1 MATKA
6 AFLDR
11 DGVINVDRGYVY
23 RIEDFTLI
31 DGVLEAAKRLY
42 DAGFKLV
49 IITNQSGIARGFYKE
64 SDLSLL
70 NEHILKI
77 FREVGAPLSGIYCCP
92 HLPDAPL
99 QAYRKICDCR
109 KPAPGL
115 FLKAAKEL
123 DLDLEKSLAFG
134 DKERDLEAAKRAGVP
149 VRLLLGKDG
158 KEIPAR
164 SASASAVAKD
174 LRAAVELLEALN
186 QL

>member
-23 RIEDFTLI
+23 QIKDFTLV
-31 DGVLEAAKRLY
+31 DGVLEACKTLY
-42 DAGFKLV
+42 EAGFKLV

-64 SDLSLL
+64 SDLALL
-70 NEHILKI
+70 NAHIENLFK
-77 FREVGAPLSGIYCCP
+77 EAGAPLSGIYCCP

-99 QAYRKICDCR
+99 QAYRKVCDCR

-123 DLDLEKSLAFG
+123 DIDLEESLAFG

-149 VRLLLGKDG
+149 CRILLGKDG
-158 KEIPAR
+158 KEIPTP
-164 SASASAVAKD
+164 SASALAAAKD
-174 LRAAVELLEALN
+174 LRAAVELLSDLKKI
-186 QL
+186 

>member
-23 RIEDFTLI
+23 RIEDFVVI
-31 DGVLEAAKRLY
+31 DGVLEAAKALY
-42 DAGFKLV
+42 DAGFQLV

-64 SDLSLL
+64 SDLALL
-70 NEHILKI
+70 NDYIENLFK
-77 FREVGAPLSGIYCCP
+77 VAGAPLSGIYCCP

-99 QAYRKICDCR
+99 EAYRKVCDCR

-123 DLDLEKSLAFG
+123 DIDLERSLAFG
-134 DKERDLEAAKRAGVP
+134 DKERDLEAALRAGVLT
-149 VRLLLGKDG
+149 RILLGKDG
-158 KEIPAR
+158 KEIPAK
-164 SASASAVAKD
+164 SASALAVAKD
-174 LRAAVELLEALN
+174 LRSAIELLRELN
-186 QL
+186 EL